1 MRRQSLPCPRP
12 ELRSWVL
19 GGQPACS
26 HFIVWSFCIC
36 CSLCAGWLV
45 LVLGLVYSLHVLVVF
60 STLVGCLLFISLHFP
75 AGPCVSGLL
84 LRLSFLVSDWWLC
97 CGLDVIH
104 SHGWSCYEAVS
115 GWWRLGGVLLWNIL
129 VTQCGYPLKSNPST
143 SQVYPNWFH
152 SMAYISAVP
161 ISCHSRT
168 TCDNL
173 PLQDI
178 LLD

>member
-129 VTQCGYPLKSNPST
+129 VTQRGYPLKSNPST
-143 SQVYPNWFH
+143 SKSTLTGFTIQRTCQLFP
-152 SMAYISAVP
+152 SAVTT
-161 ISCHSRT
+161 RT
-168 TCDNL
+168 TCVD
-173 PLQDI
+173 
-178 LLD
+178 LLYKIYY